1 MFIYIFAHTYTTF
14 LRAHTHTQR
23 VSLPAR
29 ATVLQR
35 KRSYFQRLEY
45 LGKPNPFKDPKKN
58 KIIQTNTPNRKG
70 RLSMSSR
77 ERVPPNKRLR

>member
-45 LGKPNPFKDPKKN
+45 LGKPNPFKDPKKKKN
-58 KIIQTNTPNRKG
+58 N
-70 RLSMSSR
+70 
-77 ERVPPNKRLR
+77 PNKHSKPKGKTEHVKP